1 MQYTIAQ
8 RRRLTLRQR
17 QTLMAYLFLVV
28 PLIFFLSI
36 RIGPTLYAFFVS
48 FHKWDPI
55 NPTRPWIWFDNYRQ
69 LIRDETFRKAFVN
82 TWIYVIVGVPA
93 GLVLSLAVALGLH
106 RITRL
111 VGVYRL
117 LYFIPYITSLVA
129 VSWVWRWLYSSPQG
143 FFNNALR
150 ALGLEPVV
158 FLSSPRWAIYA
169 IIAMTV
175 WQGLGFQVIIW
186 LAGLQS
192 IPEVFQEA
200 AKIDGANAWQRFRY
214 ITVPLLNPTLVFLS
228 VIGVIGML
236 QVFTQVR
243 NMSSQGRG
251 GPLDSTMSL
260 VLYTYVKGFDSL
272 PSQYGYASAIVVVLF
287 LIILVITLFQLKV
300 LQKRYEY

>member
-1 MQYTIAQ
+1 MQSTIP
-8 RRRLTLRQR
+8 RRRGLTLRQR
-17 QTLMAYLFLVV
+17 QTLMAYTFLLL
-28 PLIFFLSI
+28 PLLFFLGI

-55 NPTRPWIWFDNYRQ
+55 NPRHPWIWFENYRQ
-69 LIRDETFRKAFVN
+69 LPRDEAFRKAFVN
-82 TWIYVIVGVPA
+82 TWIYVLVGVPA
-93 GLVLSLAVALGLH
+93 SLILSLAVALGLH

-111 VGVYRL
+111 VGLYRM

-150 ALGLEPVV
+150 AIGLPAVT
-158 FLSSPRWAIYA
+158 FLESPRWAIYA
-169 IIAMTV
+169 IIAMTI

-192 IPEVFQEA
+192 IPEVFHEA
-200 AKIDGANAWQRFRY
+200 AAIDGANAWQRFRH
-214 ITVPLLNPTLVFLS
+214 ITLPLLNPTLVFLS
-228 VIGVIGML
+228 VIGVISML

-260 VLYTYVKGFDSL
+260 VLYTYIKGFDSL
-272 PSQYGYASAIVVVLF
+272 PSQYGYASAIVVILF

-300 LQKRYEY
+300 LQRRYEY